1 MVHRHTGRPARRA
14 LMVFTAPKLK
24 LDIFVGRKHGNAF
37 AGKVVAM
44 GPHGKTTLALA
55 CTEL

>member
-1 MVHRHTGRPARRA
+1 
-14 LMVFTAPKLK
+14 MVFTAPKLK